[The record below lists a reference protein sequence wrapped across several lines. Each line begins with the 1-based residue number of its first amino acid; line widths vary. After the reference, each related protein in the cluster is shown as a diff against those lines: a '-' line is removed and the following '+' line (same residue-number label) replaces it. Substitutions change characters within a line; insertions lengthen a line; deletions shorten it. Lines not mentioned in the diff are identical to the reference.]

1 MHRIILQWTSCVITP
16 KGFTMSIN
24 TKDFADT
31 FASFDIAELEVLEVS
46 AGTALPEMGA
56 SQGGYV
62 TCSSSSSSSCC

>member
-1 MHRIILQWTSCVITP
+1 MTDVIQIVRCV
-16 KGFTMSIN
+16 GGGRESIN

-31 FASFDIAELEVLEVS
+31 FASFDIADLEVLEVS